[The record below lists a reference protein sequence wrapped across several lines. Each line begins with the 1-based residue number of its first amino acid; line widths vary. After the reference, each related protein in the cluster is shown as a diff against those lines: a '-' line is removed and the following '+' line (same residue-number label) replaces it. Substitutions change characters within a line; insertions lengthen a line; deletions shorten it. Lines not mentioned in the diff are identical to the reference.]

1 MKILETALFSQNP
14 QYLQELLNHLPLE
27 KETVLDL
34 EVYRFEIDEEL
45 VILMYNLNTPEKIPI
60 DVLEHLSRH
69 LSALLVVTDERPAK
83 MPANLSSL
91 IDELAGKLS
100 DKAAVVAVR
109 TEKENLQS
117 LNAGIAATGFY
128 LSSKGRVVFWN
139 PETPDSLKQVWN
151 MLWNTLQ
158 VHASVE

>member
-14 QYLQELLNHLPLE
+14 QYLQELLGHLPVE

-34 EVYRFEIDEEL
+34 KVYRFEIDEDL
-45 VILMYNLNTPEKIPI
+45 VILMYNLNTPEKIPL

-69 LSALLVVTDERPAK
+69 LSALLVVTDEKPAK

-91 IDELAGKLS
+91 IDELAGELS
-100 DKAAVVAVR
+100 DKATVVAVR
-109 TEKENLQS
+109 TEPENLQS
-117 LNAGIAATGFY
+117 LNAGIAAAGFY
-128 LSSKGRVVFWN
+128 LSANGRVVFWN
-139 PETPDSLKQVWN
+139 PEAPDSLKQVWN